1 MTTEAAARDESDPVQ
16 VRLKFRVAPSRL
28 RCGFRDDVPPLLVVD
43 DEFLVRLGMADA
55 LREGGYTVLEAE
67 DGRSA
72 LAEIEQLDDY
82 AP

>member
-1 MTTEAAARDESDPVQ
+1 M
-16 VRLKFRVAPSRL
+16 
-28 RCGFRDDVPPLLVVD
+28 DDAPPLLVVD